1 MRPTTHQRWLA
12 MLAAMAMAA
21 SPAAAQEDR
30 GRGHA
35 SEGQAVQRRSEARSE
50 AARSEAARRNEA
62 AQADGSRRAEAAQAN
77 ASRRAEAARV
87 ESRPAGDVS
96 RPEASSRAYEGRA
109 VPRPEVISPRVERP
123 VIVAPRI
130 ERPVV
135 VAPRVARPI
144 VVAPRVYAP
153 RYYYGGYYGYRP
165 GYRPYVFTPWTR
177 LSFGLFIGYPV
188 RYVYA
193 YPYPVP
199 VYGYGA
205 PSAPVYIT
213 PSSPMYG
220 SISLEISPSDADVFV
235 DGQYVGQ
242 VRDFDGIGAPLT
254 LTPGRHRVEL
264 TAAGYEPLS
273 FDVNVVPGQVVP
285 YRGDMQ
291 RSW

>member
-1 MRPTTHQRWLA
+1 MV
-12 MLAAMAMAA
+12 AAMAMAA

-50 AARSEAARRNEA
+50 PTRSEAARRDEA
-62 AQADGSRRAEAAQAN
+62 AHAD
-77 ASRRAEAARV
+77 ASGRVEAARV
-87 ESRPAGDVS
+87 ESRAAADVS
-96 RPEASSRAYEGRA
+96 QRAVSSRAHEGRA
-109 VPRPEVISPRVERP
+109 VPRPEVISPRV
-123 VIVAPRI
+123 

-165 GYRPYVFTPWTR
+165 GYRPYAFRPWTQ
-177 LSFGLFIGYPV
+177 LSFGLFVGYPV

-213 PSSPMYG
+213 PNSPTYG
-220 SISLEISPSDADVFV
+220 SISLEVSPSDADVFV

-264 TAAGYEPLS
+264 AAAGYEPLS

-285 YRGDMQ
+285 YRGDMR